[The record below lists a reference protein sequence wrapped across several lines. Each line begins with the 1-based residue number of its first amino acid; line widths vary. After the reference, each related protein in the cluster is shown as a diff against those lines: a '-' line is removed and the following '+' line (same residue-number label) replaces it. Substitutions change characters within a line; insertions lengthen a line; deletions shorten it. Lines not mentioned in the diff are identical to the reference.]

1 MSRKPTN
8 PESIRQLNRHLLMLA
23 EELEAKK
30 RRREA
35 RERAEHLVTQVLDRC
50 RELSEASA

>member
-1 MSRKPTN
+1 MTRKAPSS
-8 PESIRQLNRHLLMLA
+8 ESVRELNRHLLMLA

-35 RERAEHLVTQVLDRC
+35 RGRTESLAFLVVSRC
-50 RELSEASA
+50 RELAEVRT